1 MQLVGVT
8 GSCASFCAAL
18 DGALESV
25 LGGSS
30 HGIELLSRGATELL
44 AEVEAEDDVA
54 AQPDGE
60 QACRARGLLGALGRL
75 YERSHLLI
83 ASAALPRVHNMEGV
97 CEQLLGPFPQ
107 LEPTVRRLV
116 EEHR

>member
-30 HGIELLSRGATELL
+30 HGIELLFEGAAELL
-44 AEVEAEDDVA
+44 GEAEAEEDVA
-54 AQPDGE
+54 AAAAAAHPDGE
-60 QACRARGLLGALGRL
+60 QACRARGLLATLGRL
-75 YERSHLLI
+75 YHLRNTILMI
-83 ASAALPRVHNMEGV
+83 RTPN
-97 CEQLLGPFPQ
+97 
-107 LEPTVRRLV
+107 
-116 EEHR
+116 